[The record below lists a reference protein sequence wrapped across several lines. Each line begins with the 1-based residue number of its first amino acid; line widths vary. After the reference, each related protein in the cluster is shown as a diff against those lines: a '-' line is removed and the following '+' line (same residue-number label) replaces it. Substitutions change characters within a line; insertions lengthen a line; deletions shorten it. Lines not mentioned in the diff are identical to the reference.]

1 MLFLGIYDSSSPTF
15 RASEI
20 EELKSAISR
29 EPEDQRQVILRPHF
43 ALVSLDFGLPGAAF
57 FIRAQ
62 SDSMGPVGMV
72 LGRPY
77 LNSDSA
83 DSDADQLIAALKAR
97 DMAGLSSTRGSYCAA
112 YYDPESMS
120 LKLCS
125 DKVGVFPVYIAK
137 IGTRIY
143 FSNALRMLNSIP
155 AIPKK
160 LVPERLFSQI
170 AFGYCLARDTVFS
183 DIDRMYGGEIFE
195 IKKTEVTIS
204 RYWNWGDILPSRHS
218 EQDLQQE
225 VYDAFIDAVRIR
237 ADSGPGE
244 ISFLSG
250 GLDSRCIVAALRNI
264 GRPVWSLNFAP
275 EGSQDY
281 FFGRLAADALGSHH
295 YELGIG
301 MEDFS
306 SRQKTILDSWANINQ
321 DLVAQGVKPYRV
333 WSGDGGSVGMGH
345 VYLDE
350 IFIEKLRAK
359 DIRGAS
365 EYLMEFGKIGVPVR
379 AFQSEIKQR
388 ARLIPLEKMCEEI
401 QGFSTQDP
409 AKAGLLFFLMNDQR
423 HHLATYFE
431 NLDLYKFEVVLP
443 FFDSRLLELI
453 VAAPIDEFLR
463 HVFYNKWLSK
473 FGQAITAVPWQ
484 AYPGHV
490 ACPLPIEGYGKLRN
504 QWSEDWFEETQR
516 QRQRLDDIQAWHAML
531 NNQAFP
537 AKILS
542 KNALWL
548 AYWLTRLK
556 IRDYGYI
563 LNAAKKVSTLSGAM
577 DK

>member
-1 MLFLGIYDSSSPTF
+1 MLFLGIYDSSSPNF
-15 RASEI
+15 QASEI

-29 EPEDQRQVILRPHF
+29 KPEDQRQVVTRPHF
-43 ALVSLDFGLPGAAF
+43 ALVSVDFGLSGTAF
-57 FIRAQ
+57 FVHAQ
-62 SDSMGPVGMV
+62 PEPKGAVSIV

-77 LNSDSA
+77 LNTDSA
-83 DSDADQLIAALKAR
+83 ESDADQLIAALKAR
-97 DMAGLSSTRGSYCAA
+97 DMTQLSNARGSYCAA

-125 DKVGVFPVYIAK
+125 DKVGVFPIYIAK
-137 IGTRIY
+137 VGTRIY
-143 FSNALRMLNSIP
+143 FSNALRMLNNI
-155 AIPKK
+155 AEIPKK

-170 AFGYCLARDTVFS
+170 AFGYCLARDTVYAA
-183 DIDRMYGGEIFE
+183 IDRMYGGEIFE
-195 IKKTEVTIS
+195 IKKTEVTTS
-204 RYWNWGDILPSRHS
+204 RYWNWDDVLPGQHS
-218 EQDLQQE
+218 EQVLQQE

-301 MEDFS
+301 TEDFS

-350 IFIEKLRAK
+350 TFIEKLRAK

-365 EYLMEFGKIGVPVR
+365 EYLMKFGKLGVPVR
-379 AFQSEIKQR
+379 AFQSDIKHS

-453 VAAPIDEFLR
+453 VAAPIDDFLL
-463 HVFYNKWLSK
+463 HVFYNKWLNK
-473 FGQAITAVPWQ
+473 FGPAITTVPWQ

-504 QWSEDWFEETQR
+504 QWSDDWFEANQR
-516 QRQRLDDIQAWHAML
+516 KRKRLDEIQTWRTML

-537 AKILS
+537 AEILS
-542 KNALWL
+542 IRTLRL

-563 LNAAKKVSTLSGAM
+563 LDAAKKVSILAGAG
-577 DK
+577 DR

>member
-1 MLFLGIYDSSSPTF
+1 MLFLGIYDSSSPSF
-15 RASEI
+15 HASEI

-29 EPEDQRQVILRPHF
+29 KPEDQRQVTLRPHF
-43 ALVSLDFGLPGAAF
+43 ALVTLDFGLPGAAF
-57 FIRAQ
+57 FIRDQ

-77 LNSDSA
+77 LNTDSA
-83 DSDADQLIAALKAR
+83 DSDADQLITALK
-97 DMAGLSSTRGSYCAA
+97 DQDLVGLSNTRGSYCAT

-125 DKVGVFPVYIAK
+125 DKVGVFPIYIAK
-137 IGTRIY
+137 VGTRIY
-143 FSNALRMLNSIP
+143 FANALRMLNNIANIP
-155 AIPKK
+155 RQLA
-160 LVPERLFSQI
+160 PERLFTQI
-170 AFGYCLARDTVFS
+170 AFDYCLARDTAFS

-195 IKKTEVTIS
+195 IKKAQTTIK
-204 RYWNWGDILPSRHS
+204 RYWNWDDVLPSQHS

-225 VYDAFIDAVRIR
+225 IYDTFIDAVRIR
-237 ADSGPGE
+237 ADSSPGE

-250 GLDSRCIVAALRNI
+250 GLDSRCIVAALRNM

-275 EGSQDY
+275 EGSQDH
-281 FFGRLAADALGSHH
+281 FFGRLAAEALGSCH

-301 MEDFS
+301 TEDFS
-306 SRQKTILDSWANINQ
+306 SRQKTILDSWAEHNQ
-321 DLVAQGVKPYRV
+321 ELLAQGVKPYRV

-350 IFIEKLRAK
+350 IFVKKLRAK
-359 DIRGAS
+359 DIRGAA
-365 EYLMEFGKIGVPVR
+365 EYLMKFGNLGVPAR
-379 AFQSEIKQR
+379 AFQSNMQQNAKK
-388 ARLIPLEKMCEEI
+388 IPLERICLEI

-453 VAAPIDEFLR
+453 VAAPMDFFLL
-463 HVFYNKWLSK
+463 HAFYNKWLSK
-473 FGQAITAVPWQ
+473 FGPAITAVPWQ
-484 AYPGHV
+484 AYPGHL

-516 QRQRLDDIQAWHAML
+516 KRKRLDEIQAWHAML
-531 NNQAFP
+531 NNQLFP

-563 LNAAKKVSTLSGAM
+563 LNAAKKVSTLSSAM
-577 DK
+577 NK

>member
-1 MLFLGIYDSSSPTF
+1 MLFLGLYDSSSPNF
-15 RASEI
+15 QASEI

-29 EPEDQRQVILRPHF
+29 KPEDPRQLISRPHF
-43 ALVSLDFGLPGAAF
+43 ALVTLDFGLPEAAF
-57 FIRAQ
+57 FIRDQ
-62 SDSMGPVGMV
+62 SDSLGAVGMV

-77 LNSDSA
+77 LNTDSA
-83 DSDADQLIAALKAR
+83 DSDADLVLAALKDQ
-97 DMAGLSSTRGSYCAA
+97 DMASLSSTRGSYCAT

-125 DKVGVFPVYIAK
+125 DKVGVFPIYIAK
-137 IGTRIY
+137 VGTRIY
-143 FSNALRMLNSIP
+143 FSNALRMLNNIANIP
-155 AIPKK
+155 RK

-195 IKKTEVTIS
+195 IKKTEVTIG
-204 RYWNWGDILPSRHS
+204 RYWNWDEVLPNQHS

-281 FFGRLAADALGSHH
+281 FFGRLAADVLGSCH

-301 MEDFS
+301 TEDFS
-306 SRQKTILDSWANINQ
+306 SRQKTILDSWADINQ

-350 IFIEKLRAK
+350 IFVEKLRAK

-365 EYLMEFGKIGVPVR
+365 EYLMKFGNLGVPVR
-379 AFQSEIKQR
+379 GFQAEIRQS
-388 ARLIPLEKMCEEI
+388 ALDTPLEKMCLEI
-401 QGFSTQDP
+401 QGFTTQDP

-453 VAAPIDEFLR
+453 VAAPIDDFLL
-463 HVFYNKWLSK
+463 HAFYNKWLSK
-473 FGQAITAVPWQ
+473 FGPAITAVPWQ

-504 QWSEDWFEETQR
+504 QWSEDWFEEKQR
-516 QRQRLDDIQAWHAML
+516 KCKRLDELQTWHAML

-537 AKILS
+537 ADILS
-542 KNALWL
+542 KNMLRL

-563 LNAAKKVSTLSGAM
+563 LNAANKVNTLSGAM
-577 DK
+577 EK